1 MNINV
6 ARQWHSRLTVTL
18 TLGFTR
24 IHLQSPWHRFSE
36 TIVHFIHR
44 YISSIVVWEC
54 KSVVHAK
61 FLLTI
66 DDFS

>member
-1 MNINV
+1 M
-6 ARQWHSRLTVTL
+6 A
-18 TLGFTR
+18 
-24 IHLQSPWHRFSE
+24 QSPYGDLNIGVYTHTPTIPMASILTE

-54 KSVVHAK
+54 KSLVHAK